1 MKKVIFVI
9 TMLLGV
15 TAFFSCRKYEEGPLI
30 SFRSKTSRVAN
41 DWAVKSVYVNAE
53 YDASHAQT
61 GKLFSFTKEGRFTI
75 NNDSAGSWRFI
86 DDYAVIYLKYDD
98 KVTIK
103 EYTISKLKEKEMWM
117 YYYDSTNHKIEL
129 RMQ

>member
-9 TMLLGV
+9 SLLLGIS
-15 TAFFSCRKYEEGPLI
+15 AFLSCRKYEEGPLV
-30 SFRSKTSRVAN
+30 SFRTKTSRVVN
-41 DWAVKSVYVNAE
+41 NWTVKSVYVNAE
-53 YDASHAQT
+53 YDGSHSQT

-75 NNDSAGSWRFI
+75 NNDSTGSWRFI

-98 KVTIK
+98 KITIK

-117 YYYDSTNHKIEL
+117 YYYDSTDHKIEL
-129 RMQ
+129 RME